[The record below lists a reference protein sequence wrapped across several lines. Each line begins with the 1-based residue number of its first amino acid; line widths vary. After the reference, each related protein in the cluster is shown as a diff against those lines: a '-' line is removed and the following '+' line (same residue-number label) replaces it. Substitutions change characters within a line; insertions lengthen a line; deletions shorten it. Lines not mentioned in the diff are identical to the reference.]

1 MNITVFYASTRGA
14 RSCTRGIARMLTD
27 ALLEGGT
34 LHEFTLPRDL
44 PHFCTGCR
52 ACMEGREQQ
61 CGGYAALSPILDAMA
76 QSELL
81 VFCAPTYAYQ
91 VPAQLK
97 ALLDHLAYRWMVH
110 RPDPAFFR
118 KQAVVITT
126 AAGGGM
132 RPTVRTVRDSAEY
145 WGVARTCCIT
155 QAVWDYDWRTLPES
169 FRRKIRAKVRK
180 TAAKVK
186 RRAAHL
192 TPSLRVR
199 LRFYLYRFLHLHR
212 KMAAADD
219 AFWLQNDRLA
229 GAPWRD

>member
-1 MNITVFYASTRGA
+1 
-14 RSCTRGIARMLTD
+14 
-27 ALLEGGT
+27 
-34 LHEFTLPRDL
+34 
-44 PHFCTGCR
+44 
-52 ACMEGREQQ
+52 
-61 CGGYAALSPILDAMA
+61 
-76 QSELL
+76 
-81 VFCAPTYAYQ
+81 
-91 VPAQLK
+91 
-97 ALLDHLAYRWMVH
+97 
-110 RPDPAFFR
+110 
-118 KQAVVITT
+118 
-126 AAGGGM
+126 M

-145 WGVARTCCIT
+145 LDVARTCCIT

-186 RRAAHL
+186 RRATHL